1 MVRFSGL
8 ALSETIH
15 NISMSTILLPL
26 IKLNSLI
33 LMNSDLAYTNP
44 KKKSKTN
51 KMTQDLII
59 NLRIDASHSNYAIVS
74 S

>member
-1 MVRFSGL
+1 
-8 ALSETIH
+8 
-15 NISMSTILLPL
+15 
-26 IKLNSLI
+26 
-33 LMNSDLAYTNP
+33 MNSDLAYTNP